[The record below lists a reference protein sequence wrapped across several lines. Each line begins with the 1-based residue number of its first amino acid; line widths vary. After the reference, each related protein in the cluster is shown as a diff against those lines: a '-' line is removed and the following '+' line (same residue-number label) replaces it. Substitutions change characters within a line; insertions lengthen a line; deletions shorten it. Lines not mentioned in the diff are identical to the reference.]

1 MQKFLTD
8 TLTGRYIKALLYNT
22 YLPSYRTVKEND
34 FIVSG
39 TRYAYKE
46 FIIEATSSGYI
57 DPYDQTIG
65 NIASYRIIDLYT
77 LGDKNIKFTYN
88 YVSKTNYYDSETH
101 IQLGNY
107 LRALRDLQNVD
118 LMPFYN
124 CYCDKYDSD
133 FIVSSSGVQLYTRKN
148 IKYEVIEIPIRY
160 NQVYTIAIDSPSEVT
175 LCPVLFSHED
185 LVVVDSV
192 DISKF
197 LWDKPGN
204 IVKYSSLQFNNPVTY
219 TLHNEDL
226 TLQKYEKN
234 LYLFIQVPYGL
245 NSSIVVLEGDYT
257 HPARKVIGIE
267 SVQAMSDS
275 EINNY
280 FLSSLSLLKLND
292 KIRYA
297 FSDRLVEYLY
307 NNPID
312 INEDINGNILRIQ
325 NDIQAQKY
333 FDVYK
338 DIWQNELRS
347 LVYNK
352 YLDNN
357 TSCYDINGFID
368 RDVEKYLS
376 RERNK
381 NLD

>member
-1 MQKFLTD
+1 
-8 TLTGRYIKALLYNT
+8 
-22 YLPSYRTVKEND
+22 
-34 FIVSG
+34 
-39 TRYAYKE
+39 
-46 FIIEATSSGYI
+46 
-57 DPYDQTIG
+57 
-65 NIASYRIIDLYT
+65 
-77 LGDKNIKFTYN
+77 
-88 YVSKTNYYDSETH
+88 
-101 IQLGNY
+101 
-107 LRALRDLQNVD
+107 
-118 LMPFYN
+118 MPFYN
-124 CYCDKYDSD
+124 CYCDKYHSD